1 LASNRDDSFIL
12 ASQIDAQGF
21 QLAPFSPTAAL
32 ASVVS
37 AQFRRAN
44 PLNNDQNLQ
53 AFAAMQQPFRPQLND
68 YRLTPVGSLFECILR
83 VLRKPNLVA

>member
-12 ASQIDAQGF
+12 ASQIDEQGF
-21 QLAPFSPTAAL
+21 QRAPFSPTAAL

-44 PLNNDQNLQ
+44 PLNNDQELKD
-53 AFAAMQQPFRPQLND
+53 FAAMQQALRPQVKATVQVQHFHL
-68 YRLTPVGSLFECILR
+68 
-83 VLRKPNLVA
+83 LVALSSTII

>member
-12 ASQIDAQGF
+12 ASQIDEQGF
-21 QLAPFSPTAAL
+21 QRAPFSPSAAL

-44 PLNNDQNLQ
+44 PLNNDQEL
-53 AFAAMQQPFRPQLND
+53 
-68 YRLTPVGSLFECILR
+68 
-83 VLRKPNLVA
+83 

>member
-53 AFAAMQQPFRPQLND
+53 AFAAMQQPFRPQVKP
-68 YRLTPVGSLFECILR
+68 TVR
-83 VLRKPNLVA
+83 VQHFHLLVALSLSIIYANSP